1 MAGHY
6 ENSWIFLQ
14 DSSSVLYRSKGHC
27 CLCVIAVIGSL
38 TGSLVMA
45 IGACILLNYSMLDSS
60 NVPDN
65 LMYYK
70 YSPLIGFTLSCF
82 GLFCLVV
89 AVTIGILVLFL
100 EKPDSIQEDSFQYIR
115 IPTEDLEN
123 SITPSE

>member
-1 MAGHY
+1 M
-6 ENSWIFLQ
+6 
-14 DSSSVLYRSKGHC
+14 
-27 CLCVIAVIGSL
+27 CVIAVIGSL
-38 TGSLVMA
+38 IGGLVMA
-45 IGACILLNYSMLDSS
+45 IGTCILLNYSMLDSS

-100 EKPDSIQEDSFQYIR
+100 EKPDSSQEDSFQYIR